1 MKKLFSAA
9 LTIAMVGTL
18 LGGSVNVWAE
28 NENTDGSFEG
38 KTLTM
43 LLELSDGASVDGTYA
58 QIKAF
63 EEKYGCTVE
72 VEEISGG
79 DEGENIRMV
88 RLSTGTLADVFTHN
102 IGSNMA
108 KLDPAENCYDLSGE
122 EWIGNVTEG
131 YQSAASLDGA
141 VYAVPADTS
150 NVAGVFYNKKVFEE
164 LQIEIPETWTDL
176 LGVCQTIRD
185 AGIDPITAPY
195 AKESNTQIPFLANY
209 YYVLQEN
216 PDFAEQY
223 TKREIELT
231 DSKAFVGGLQ
241 KMYDIATM
249 DYLNEDYLSTGMEEC
264 AAMLGEGTAA
274 MMLVRTNIITT
285 MTSVCPDKIDN
296 IGFFPI
302 PDENAEVRGV
312 SYWMPQ
318 GFYVNKSA
326 EELDLAVAWCEFITT
341 QEAVDAY
348 CSVVTPCGTFCL
360 NGVEMDASKSYAPV
374 AEAQEWISGGNCTP
388 VMEYSCSIKG
398 SNQPTICSMVASG
411 SITAEEAAEQIAD
424 DNVIDAQQKGI
435 EGW

>member
-1 MKKLFSAA
+1 MKKRIATVLTLAMTGCSLFG
-9 LTIAMVGTL
+9 GT
-18 LGGSVNVWAE
+18 VTAYAE
-28 NENTDGSFEG
+28 DTDFEG

-43 LLELSDGASVDGTYA
+43 LLELSDGASAEGTYS
-58 QIKAF
+58 QIAAF
-63 EEKYGCTVE
+63 EEKYGCKVD

-88 RLSTGTLADVFTHN
+88 RLATGTLADVFTHN
-102 IGSNMA
+102 VGSA
-108 KLDPAENCYDLSGE
+108 ISKLDPEANCYDLSQE
-122 EWIGNVTEG
+122 DWIQQVSEG
-131 YQSAASLDGA
+131 YQTAASYDGA
-141 VYAVPADTS
+141 IYAVPTDTS
-150 NVAGVFYNKKVFEE
+150 NVAGVFYNKKVFDD
-164 LQIEIPETWTDL
+164 LSIEIPETWDDFL
-176 LGVCQTIRD
+176 SVCQTIKD

-231 DSKAFVGGLQ
+231 DSEAFVGGLQ
-241 KMYDIATM
+241 KMYDIAEKG
-249 DYLNEDYLSTGMEEC
+249 YLNEDYLSTGMEEC
-264 AAMLGEGTAA
+264 ATMLGEGTAA

-285 MTSVCPDKIDN
+285 MKGVCEDKIDD

-302 PDENAEVRGV
+302 PDKDPEVRGV

-318 GFYVNKSA
+318 GYSVNKNA
-326 EELDLAVAWCEFITT
+326 EEQELAVKWCEFVTT

-348 CSVVTPCGTFCL
+348 CEAVTPCGTFCL
-360 NGVEMDASKSYAPV
+360 NGIQMNTENSYAPV
-374 AEAQEWISGGNCTP
+374 AEAQEWISSGKCSP

-398 SNQPTICSMVASG
+398 SNQPTICSMVASA
-411 SITAEEAAEQIAD
+411 SITAEEGAQMIAD
-424 DNVIDAQQKGI
+424 DNVIDAQQKGV

>member
-1 MKKLFSAA
+1 MRKLCSAA
-9 LTIAMVGTL
+9 CALALAGAV
-18 LGGSVNVWAE
+18 LGSSLGVYAE
-28 NENTDGSFEG
+28 DQTEEKSFEG

-43 LLELSDGASVDGTYA
+43 LLELSDGASVEGTYA
-58 QIKAF
+58 QIAAF
-63 EEKYGCTVE
+63 EEKYGCTVD

-122 EWIGNVTEG
+122 DWIENVTEG
-131 YQSAASLDGA
+131 YRSAVTQDGA

-150 NVAGVFYNKKVFEE
+150 NVAGVFYNKNVFED
-164 LQIEIPETWTDL
+164 LSIEIPETWTDFL
-176 LGVCQTIRD
+176 AVCQTIKD
-185 AGIDPITAPY
+185 AGIDPIAAPY
-195 AKESNTQIPFLANY
+195 SKESNTQIPFLANY

-223 TKREIELT
+223 TNREIELT

-249 DYLNEDYLSTGMEEC
+249 GYLNEDYLSTGMEEC

-285 MTSVCPDKIDN
+285 MTSVCPDKIND

-302 PDENAEVRGV
+302 PDESADVRGV

-326 EELDLAVAWCEFITT
+326 QEPELAVAWCEFLTT

-348 CSVVTPCGTFCL
+348 CSAVTPCGTFCL
-360 NGVEMDASKSYAPV
+360 NNIETDASNSYVPV
-374 AEAQEWISGGNCTP
+374 AEAQEWISSGNCTP

-398 SNQPTICSMVASG
+398 ANQPTICSMVASG
-411 SITAEEAAEQIAD
+411 SITAEDAAQQIAD